1 MARTAHSLDGL
12 DTAAV
17 ARALS
22 QIADREEDVA
32 DAYFERLEELTL
44 PPEGEAP
51 GVHLRREEGLAIR
64 LVRDGGSWMAA
75 RDEITPAAFSESLRR
90 VARAL
95 PSAFYP
101 EPRLELPPWGEAP
114 GTRELAELP
123 LAVGREVRAR
133 HVAFPLRLTV
143 RRHRR
148 EIQVVGPRLVPEPE
162 SETYYSLDAE
172 MPWGRWG
179 TLLPHLTGTAGEVAG
194 ALVERFRC
202 RNAPPPESRAATV
215 VVLGPAAAAV
225 LLHEAVAH
233 ALEADSLALSGEGG
247 SNGRRDRA
255 AAAEAA
261 VGVALGPEGPGV
273 PSGLNVLDDPSS
285 GPEPVRRRTDDE
297 GSAVTRRW
305 LLEAGVVR
313 QPLADRAWARG
324 SDVLLPGAGRRANRH
339 EPPGPRSTHLE
350 LLPGDVPDEDL
361 AADADEGFL
370 VAELAGGRL
379 DPLSGRLTLEVPCA
393 RRIRRGTPADPV
405 GPFRIVGSVAGLL
418 ERVAAVG
425 STPRPGGAGWCAK
438 GGRKLPVWA
447 TAPSLRLEGVEVEA

>member
-1 MARTAHSLDGL
+1 MARPAHPFDGL
-12 DTAAV
+12 DTPAV

-22 QIADREEDVA
+22 QIADRDEDLA

-44 PPEGEAP
+44 PAEGDAP
-51 GVHLRREEGLAIR
+51 GVRLRREEGLAIR
-64 LVRDGGSWMAA
+64 LVRDGHSWMAA

-101 EPRLELPPWGEAP
+101 EPRLEVSPPGAAS
-114 GTRELAELP
+114 GTEELADFP
-123 LAVGREVRAR
+123 LAVARAVRAR

-148 EIQVVGPRLVPEPE
+148 EIQVVGPRLVPEAE
-162 SETYYSLDAE
+162 TETYYSLEAE

-179 TLLPHLTGTAGEVAG
+179 TLLPGLDGAAEEVAG

-202 RNAPPPESRAATV
+202 RNAPPPEGRSDAV
-215 VVLGPAAAAV
+215 VVLGSGAAAV

-233 ALEADSLALSGEGG
+233 ALEADSLALSGGG
-247 SNGRRDRA
+247 A
-255 AAAEAA
+255 ARGSAAERA
-261 VGVALGPEGPGV
+261 VGVALGPEG
-273 PSGLNVLDDPSS
+273 LNVLDDPSTA
-285 GPEPVRRRTDDE
+285 PEPVRRRSDDE

-324 SDVLLPGAGRRANRH
+324 SDVLLPGAGRRASRH

-350 LLPGDVPDEDL
+350 LLPGDVPEQDL
-361 AADADEGFL
+361 VAEADDGFL
-370 VAELAGGRL
+370 VPELAGGRL
-379 DPLSGRLTLEVPCA
+379 DPVSGRLVLDVPCA
-393 RRIRRGTPADPV
+393 RRIRSGTPADPV
-405 GPFRIVGSVAGLL
+405 GPFRLVGAVAGLL
-418 ERVAAVG
+418 EHAVAVG
-425 STPRPGGAGWCAK
+425 STVHPGGAGWCAK

-447 TAPSLRLEGVEVEA
+447 TAPSLRLDGVEVEA